1 MNSQTKWL
9 LMFLGCALLGIA
21 IGYIITLL
29 YRPQLLPAAFRLGG
43 LQRPSTVLLL
53 GVDLVYAGD
62 RRHIKADPT
71 SFQGRSDTIMLSL
84 FDPLRNCF
92 SVLSIPRDTNCEIP
106 GYGRQKINGA
116 NALGGE
122 QLAMRTVENLT
133 GIHCDHYVVLN
144 VHGLVELVD
153 ALGGITVNIP
163 KRMHYRD
170 RSAKLNINLDPGPY
184 TMNGTEAMGF
194 VRFRHDALG
203 DIGRVKR
210 QELFIQAV
218 MDKALSPSS
227 WSKVPELLTI
237 AQKHVKTDMSFAQI
251 MQVLT
256 FVRGVPKPNQHM
268 VMLPG
273 NFSGTGDWAVD
284 TDGLNGVI
292 SSMLGRQLAAGQRS
306 DMRITIENVSTNQ
319 ALGRKLSRYLN
330 TLGYSV
336 VAINGKSEIFASPQS
351 VSKII
356 AEKHNPQEAA
366 ILKADLQNHGE
377 IINASIGDIQS
388 SITLVAGDDLTP
400 LVETV
405 SQEDQSKTARRR
417 N

>member
-1 MNSQTKWL
+1 
-9 LMFLGCALLGIA
+9 MFIGCALLGIA

-29 YRPQLLPAAFRLGG
+29 YRPQLIPPAFRLGG
-43 LQRPSTVLLL
+43 LQRQCTVLLL
-53 GVDLVYAGD
+53 GVDVVYSGD
-62 RRHIKADPT
+62 RSHIKADPT

-84 FDPLRNCF
+84 FDPMRNCF

-106 GYGRQKINGA
+106 GYGHQKVNGA

-122 QLAMRTVENLT
+122 QLAMRTIEGLT
-133 GIHCDHYVVLN
+133 GIHSDHYVVLN

-153 ALGGITVNIP
+153 ALGGITVNIL
-163 KRMHYRD
+163 KRMRYRD

-227 WSKVPELLTI
+227 WAKVPELLSI
-237 AQKHVKTDMSFAQI
+237 AQKHVKTDMTPAQI

-284 TDGLNGVI
+284 SEELNKVV
-292 SSMLGRQLAAGQRS
+292 SSMLGRQLPAGLRS
-306 DMRITIENVSTNQ
+306 DMRITIENASANQ
-319 ALGRKLSRYLN
+319 GLGRKLSRYLN

-336 VAINGKSEIFASPQS
+336 VAINGKSENFSSPQS

-366 ILKADLQNHGE
+366 LLRADLQNRGE

-400 LVETV
+400 LVETD
-405 SQEDQSKTARRR
+405 SQDNRSRYSRRH

>member
-1 MNSQTKWL
+1 
-9 LMFLGCALLGIA
+9 MFIGCALLGVG
-21 IGYIITLL
+21 IGYIITLF
-29 YRPQLLPAAFRLGG
+29 YRPQLLPPAFRLGG
-43 LQRPSTVLLL
+43 LQRPCTVLLL
-53 GVDLVYAGD
+53 GVDVVYSGD
-62 RRHIKADPT
+62 RRHIKADQT
-71 SFQGRSDTIMLSL
+71 SYQGRSDTMMLAL
-84 FDPLRNCF
+84 FDPTRNCF

-106 GYGRQKINGA
+106 GYGHQKINGA

-122 QLAMRTVENLT
+122 QLAMRTVEGLS

-163 KRMHYRD
+163 KKMRYRD
-170 RSAKLNINLDPGPY
+170 RSAKLNIDLEAGPY

-227 WSKVPELLTI
+227 WAKVPQLLSI
-237 AQKHVKTDMSFAQI
+237 AQKHVKTDMSAGQI

-256 FVRGVPKPNQHM
+256 FVRGVPKTNQHM

-284 TDGLNGVI
+284 TDNLNRVV
-292 SSMLGRQLAAGQRS
+292 SSMLGKQVPAGLRS
-306 DMRITIENVSTNQ
+306 ELRITIENGSNNQ
-319 ALGRKLSRYLN
+319 GLGRKLSRYLN

-336 VAINGKSEIFASPQS
+336 VAISGKSEIFSSPQPI
-351 VSKII
+351 SKII

-366 ILKADLQNHGE
+366 LLKADLQNRGE

-400 LVETV
+400 LVETLA
-405 SQEDQSKTARRR
+405 QDDQSRSTRRK